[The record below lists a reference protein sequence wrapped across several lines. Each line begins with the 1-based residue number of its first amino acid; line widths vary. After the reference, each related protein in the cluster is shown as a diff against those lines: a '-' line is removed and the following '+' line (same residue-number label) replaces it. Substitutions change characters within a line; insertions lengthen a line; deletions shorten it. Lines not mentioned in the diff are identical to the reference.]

1 MPEAGRANPH
11 GLAAFEP
18 RDLRDPRREDQTV
31 SKANEAIAIR
41 PKRGKLTLL
50 SRRIYNA
57 LLYHAQRN
65 GVEQPSYTINLS
77 ELIGDARFTSN
88 NTELLKTH
96 IRDMQATTIEW
107 HTSIGEQRQWTSTQL
122 LGTVQIHERGRGVPC
137 TITWSYPEAIRERL
151 VKPAHY
157 TKVFLEIS
165 AQMRTYAAS
174 VLYELGNRYLT
185 SPGRLTMRED
195 LVWWASVLTGRSD
208 IETVD
213 YRILR
218 RDVIKKAL
226 VELDTLNDGFSM
238 EVVEHKRG
246 RKVEQLQFRVVPKAQ
261 ASLAGMEQG
270 NRNVFDLQLVER
282 IVALGL
288 RRADAQDLYASTD
301 EGALRAAV
309 EHVEARMR
317 NTGQSP
323 LESPPAYLRDAL
335 RKGYAGQG
343 GQAASSGGASA
354 TTAQATSAR
363 PTHALQMSSQA
374 AGAGSSTQIPDGSS
388 ARPATAQGSYPGTVA
403 GASAEPV
410 AVAEEIPF
418 QEKLRRLRDDWE
430 TSRAQEA
437 RERFDAVDEARRQLL
452 MQRFTDERA
461 HELPA
466 PVARSWHKSALRSRI
481 AIGSFHKWLATEFW
495 PDPVTDVQLLE
506 FALRRSR

>member
-1 MPEAGRANPH
+1 M
-11 GLAAFEP
+11 
-18 RDLRDPRREDQTV
+18 

-57 LLYHAQRN
+57 LLYHAQRA
-65 GVEQPSYTINLS
+65 GVEQPAYTINLS

-122 LGTVQIHERGRGVPC
+122 LGTVHIHERGRGVPC

-261 ASLAGMEQG
+261 ASLAGMDQA

-282 IVALGL
+282 IIALGL
-288 RRADAQDLYASTD
+288 RRTDAQDLYASTD

-343 GQAASSGGASA
+343 GQAPTAAAAGA
-354 TTAQATSAR
+354 TTAVRAASA
-363 PTHALQMSSQA
+363 PQIQCQA
-374 AGAGSSTQIPDGSS
+374 AGAGSSGSSSPVVATDAAQGAGRAGSS
-388 ARPATAQGSYPGTVA
+388 AEPA
-403 GASAEPV
+403 
-410 AVAEEIPF
+410 AVNEEMPF

-437 RERFDAVDEARRQLL
+437 RERFDALDDARRQVL

-466 PVARSWHKSALRSRI
+466 PVARSWHKSGLRSRI
-481 AIGSFHKWLATEFW
+481 AIGSFHKWLAAEFW